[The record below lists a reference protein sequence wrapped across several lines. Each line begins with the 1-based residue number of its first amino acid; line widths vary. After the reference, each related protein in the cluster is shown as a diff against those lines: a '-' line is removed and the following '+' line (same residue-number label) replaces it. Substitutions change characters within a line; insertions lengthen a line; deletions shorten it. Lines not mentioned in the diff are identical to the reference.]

1 MQQREKWSWVQ
12 QKLDLAAQ
20 PITRKFYF
28 RTCMYILLTET
39 HKLRLRYEI
48 ETGTKE
54 RFSLRKN
61 PETVRKRLRAAA
73 GRENRDTRV
82 AAQQC
87 GR

>member
-1 MQQREKWSWVQ
+1 
-12 QKLDLAAQ
+12 
-20 PITRKFYF
+20 
-28 RTCMYILLTET
+28 MYILLTAT

-73 GRENRDTRV
+73 AARKENHNVRV
-82 AAQQC
+82 AARQH
-87 GR
+87 GGWDAAEAEFLEGSWLALDWEIRTPALN